1 MPGGGSLHIDGER
14 VLVMKPVIQGDEML
28 GTIYLRA
35 QYDCRG
41 RVRAYL
47 NVLGAVMII
56 GLIAALLASSWLH
69 RVVTRPMESMA
80 TVAQAI
86 IEKRDYSFRAEKI
99 TDDEVGVVIDA
110 FNKMLDEVQ
119 SHARALETSEK
130 LYRAI
135 GESIN
140 YGVWVTRRRRAQHLH
155 QRFVPATRRAH
166 AAAGSERR
174 LGQRPASRRRR
185 RNHGGLEGMRAHRQ
199 QLVSRAPHAGRRRQV
214 PLHPRAGPAHSR
226 RGRHASSAG
235 PASTSTSAASRTP
248 NAPCSKP
255 TAARTNSSPRSRT
268 SCAIR
273 SRPFATPCAS
283 SIRTPPTT
291 GSASGAAKSSRAR
304 CSACRCCSM
313 TCSTSRASRAGSSSS
328 RRTTSI

>member
-1 MPGGGSLHIDGER
+1 MHIDGER
-14 VLVMKPVIQGDEML
+14 VFVMKTVVQGGEVL

-35 QYDCRG
+35 QYDVQG

-86 IEKRDYSFRAEKI
+86 IEKRDYSFRAEKM

-140 YGVWVTRRRRAQHLH
+140 YGVWVCDAEGRNIYCSDSLLRLVGRPRNRRRTSAG
-155 QRFVPATRRAH
+155 ATSCIPTTSRKRCRPGGNAR
-166 AAAGSERR
+166 AAGIT
-174 LGQRPASRRRR
+174 GI
-185 RNHGGLEGMRAHRQ
+185 
-199 QLVSRAPHAGRRRQV
+199 
-214 PLHPRAGPAHSR
+214 
-226 RGRHASSAG
+226 
-235 PASTSTSAASRTP
+235 ASTA
-248 NAPCSKP
+248 
-255 TAARTNSSPRSRT
+255 
-268 SCAIR
+268 
-273 SRPFATPCAS
+273 
-283 SIRTPPTT
+283 
-291 GSASGAAKSSRAR
+291 
-304 CSACRCCSM
+304 
-313 TCSTSRASRAGSSSS
+313 
-328 RRTTSI
+328 